1 MKRLLDAQRVQVQ
14 PNKTGTSV
22 MLGGSVY
29 LNNRRQRVVF
39 SETPGTPYNDLH
51 HTREFANAKDTTQ
64 DNERKC
70 VVLQYMQKIAKVIL
84 YLTNKTFLY
93 LLT

>member
-1 MKRLLDAQRVQVQ
+1 MVRPGMKRLLDAQRVQVQ

-51 HTREFANAKDTTQ
+51 DTREFANSKDTTV
-64 DNERKC
+64 DNQRKC
-70 VVLQYMQKIAKVIL
+70 ACATVYAKDDNGRIIP
-84 YLTNKTFLY
+84 YK
-93 LLT
+93 

>member
-29 LNNRRQRVVF
+29 LNNRRQRVV
-39 SETPGTPYNDLH
+39 LVKH
-51 HTREFANAKDTTQ
+51 RELLIMIYIIQ
-64 DNERKC
+64 ES
-70 VVLQYMQKIAKVIL
+70 LQTLKIQL
-84 YLTNKTFLY
+84 
-93 LLT
+93 

>member
-1 MKRLLDAQRVQVQ
+1 MVRPGMKRLLDAQRVQVQ

-29 LNNRRQRVVF
+29 LNNRPRRVVF

-51 HTREFANAKDTTQ
+51 QTREFSNFKDTTL
-64 DNERKC
+64 DNQHKC
-70 VVLQYMQKIAKVIL
+70 ACATVYAKDSNGNIIP
-84 YLTNKTFLY
+84 YK
-93 LLT
+93 